1 MTQTTADL
9 PPPVEE
15 VVATLTSAAGAGYGG
30 AAALRAG
37 MRCASDKFDEQ
48 TAGTIA
54 RSLVEN
60 LCRNPDDVRVL
71 ETLVLLGLAHPGALT
86 VIRVSLAAEGRRLAL
101 LLERG
106 GQYERAYCVGNLIA
120 ESAQAEGGASTKQ
133 GVEVVAQ
140 LLRDA
145 EFAAARGRN
154 DAAIRCLQE
163 AQHIDPSRQDIA
175 AAIRDLR
182 RKREY
187 RKSSALRAV
196 KIAFFVTVLSGL
208 ATGVTL
214 RERRIWR
221 SWKALPTATADDLEG
236 MRARLQGIEVLL
248 DQEKFWVTMPI
259 ALLQKDVLGHDI
271 ELLARPVLPIV
282 TDVPGGA
289 SAVLAQ
295 ASPYAEADAARA
307 RGLEHAEKGRVLD
320 ALRELR
326 EALEVA
332 PVDWVYRT
340 RVEANVAALEAWK
353 LKNPG
358 RSTR

>member
-1 MTQTTADL
+1 MTQTAAEQ

-86 VIRVSLAAEGRRLAL
+86 DIRVSLETEGRRLAL

-120 ESAQAEGGASTKQ
+120 ESAHADGGASTKQ

-163 AQHIDPSRQDIA
+163 AQNIDPSRQDIA

-196 KIAFFVTVLSGL
+196 KIAVFVTVFSGL
-208 ATGVTL
+208 ATGITL

-221 SWKALPTATADDLEG
+221 SFKALPAATADDLEG
-236 MRARLQGIEVLL
+236 MRSRLAGIESLL
-248 DQEKFWVTMPI
+248 EQEKFWVTMPI
-259 ALLQKDVLGHDI
+259 ALLQKDLLGHDI
-271 ELLARPVLPIV
+271 ELLARPVQPIV

-320 ALRELR
+320 ALRDLR

-353 LKNPG
+353 QKNPG
-358 RSTR
+358 KSTR